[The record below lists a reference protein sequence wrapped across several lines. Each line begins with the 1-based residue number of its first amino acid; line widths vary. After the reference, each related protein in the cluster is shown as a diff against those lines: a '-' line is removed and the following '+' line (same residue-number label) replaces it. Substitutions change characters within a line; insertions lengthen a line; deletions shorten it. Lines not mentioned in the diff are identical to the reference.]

1 MSLITI
7 SSKDRHSSSTSTAE
21 CKFMLSP
28 GIEIPKGRGSTRL
41 RLEYAQVYNTPHLI
55 QTGINDTV
63 DFNDGT
69 SRVALLTAGY
79 YNATT
84 LATELGVRMTAV
96 SPNNIYTVTYAT
108 RTRSMTITATSATTP
123 INFTIIMRTGANSAK
138 SPYRELGWISSNG
151 LQPVDSTAALTC
163 TTPFPVNLVLPMS
176 WYVNIPALGM
186 FGQTSDSKKF
196 SLYLPMENLSGQIM
210 TYERT
215 RPRQEPVTYES
226 WLKNFDV
233 TWTNSSGTTLSMQ
246 NMDWELVFKVIAD

>member
-1 MSLITI
+1 
-7 SSKDRHSSSTSTAE
+7 
-21 CKFMLSP
+21 MLSP

-41 RLEYAQVYNTPHLI
+41 RLEYAQVYNTPYLI
-55 QTGINDTV
+55 QNGINDTV

-69 SRVALLTAGY
+69 NRVAVLTAGY
-79 YNATT
+79 YNATS

-96 SPNNIYTVTYAT
+96 SPNNIYGVVYAT
-108 RTRSMTITATSATTP
+108 QTRSMTITATSLTTP
-123 INFTIIMRTGANSAK
+123 VNFTIIMRTGANSAK

-163 TTPFPVNLVLPMS
+163 TAPFPVNLVLPMS

-210 TYERT
+210 SYTKRMPTQELITYET
-215 RPRQEPVTYES
+215 
-226 WLKNFDV
+226 WLRNFDV
-233 TWTNSSGTTLSMQ
+233 TWANSSGTTLNMQ
-246 NMDWELVFKVIAD
+246 NMDWELIFSVIHD